1 MNDKIL
7 KINAGDIVEM
17 KKDHPC
23 GGRIFKILRAG
34 SDVRVICEKCGRDM
48 TLDRVKFEKAIKKMK
63 FKMDNENEI
72 ENENENIEI
81 CEADEI
87 TDETDADGKKENSFS
102 AFFMKIAKNPY
113 SYLAFAFILPVMIMY
128 LIYLSMEIHP
138 FGVAK

>member
-48 TLDRVKFEKAIKKMK
+48 TLDRVKFEKAVKK
-63 FKMDNENEI
+63 I
-72 ENENENIEI
+72 V
-81 CEADEI
+81 
-87 TDETDADGKKENSFS
+87 KEVQN
-102 AFFMKIAKNPY
+102 
-113 SYLAFAFILPVMIMY
+113 
-128 LIYLSMEIHP
+128 
-138 FGVAK
+138 G